1 MAYVHR
7 EQDYLSWWV
16 RNTGLRRESRSR
28 QHPCPGSC
36 GFWVKHSLHS
46 MTNLPVIYL
55 LSLSSILPF
64 SIPQTAFPITLSQL
78 ASFSLTDNNRGREGH
93 PKRRAGGSFLF
104 SGCYYQCLP
113 SSGSWLSVADS
124 SPPLRG
130 TNSSWGANSSF
141 LKSLSIRFT
150 EPLLWDPRFWKLTPF
165 VLCPSQGRSPSCSYH
180 LCVSSGF
187 FFCPFSLPAS
197 MKLFPIDDSLW

>member
-1 MAYVHR
+1 
-7 EQDYLSWWV
+7 
-16 RNTGLRRESRSR
+16 
-28 QHPCPGSC
+28 
-36 GFWVKHSLHS
+36 
-46 MTNLPVIYL
+46 MTNLPVTYL

-64 SIPQTAFPITLSQL
+64 CIPQTAFPITLSQL
-78 ASFSLTDNNRGREGH
+78 ASFSLTDNNRGREGD

-141 LKSLSIRFT
+141 LKSLSIRFHRAT
-150 EPLLWDPRFWKLTPF
+150 SLRSTVLEAYPFCFVPQPREVSFLQ
-165 VLCPSQGRSPSCSYH
+165 LPSMC
-180 LCVSSGF
+180 
-187 FFCPFSLPAS
+187 
-197 MKLFPIDDSLW
+197 